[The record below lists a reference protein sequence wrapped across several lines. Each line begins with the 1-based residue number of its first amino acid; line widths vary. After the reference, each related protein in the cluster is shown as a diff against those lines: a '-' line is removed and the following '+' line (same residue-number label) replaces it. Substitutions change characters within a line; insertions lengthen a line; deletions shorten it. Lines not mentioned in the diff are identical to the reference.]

1 MTLTKSQINPL
12 LHNGPADIF
21 GHPILQRQELT
32 EVASAQITLY
42 NHHLAAPVV
51 VMEHKLLLNKQ
62 CETLVSARI
71 CIDVVAGIGQSIP

>member
-32 EVASAQITLY
+32 EVAGAQVTFY
-42 NHHLAAPVV
+42 HHHLAAAVV
-51 VMEHKLLLNKQ
+51 VMEYQLLLNKQ
-62 CETLVSARI
+62 CETSASARI
-71 CIDVVAGIGQSIP
+71 CTNAVAGIAQSIQ